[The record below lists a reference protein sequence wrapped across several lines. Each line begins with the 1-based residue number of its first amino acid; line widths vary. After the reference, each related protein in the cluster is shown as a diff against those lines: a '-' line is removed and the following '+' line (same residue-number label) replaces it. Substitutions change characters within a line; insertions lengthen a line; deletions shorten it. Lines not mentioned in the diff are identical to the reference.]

1 MYICRV
7 EDRIG
12 NGYIPGSRDD
22 IASYFFLEKQG
33 FHARGV
39 TDGPSGRLR
48 AGHGSALPS
57 SRERVAAGRIRR
69 SRGGDCSGT
78 GPRRGHG
85 NPVFRKKYDAI
96 SSRLPGI

>member
-39 TDGPSGRLR
+39 TDGPSGGCGPDMGGRDR
-48 AGHGSALPS
+48 ATANRFRTGRQTQLQPRGCS
-57 SRERVAAGRIRR
+57 SLEIKQV
-69 SRGGDCSGT
+69 
-78 GPRRGHG
+78 
-85 NPVFRKKYDAI
+85 K
-96 SSRLPGI
+96 

>member
-39 TDGPSGRLR
+39 TDGPSRRLR
-48 AGHGSALPS
+48 AGHGG
-57 SRERVAAGRIRR
+57 RERATANRFRTDR
-69 SRGGDCSGT
+69 QTQSQPHARGCSSLEIKQ
-78 GPRRGHG
+78 
-85 NPVFRKKYDAI
+85 VK
-96 SSRLPGI
+96 

>member
-39 TDGPSGRLR
+39 TDGPSRRLR
-48 AGHGSALPS
+48 AGHG
-57 SRERVAAGRIRR
+57 R
-69 SRGGDCSGT
+69 SRAGDRKPLPN
-78 GPRRGHG
+78 GPA
-85 NPVFRKKYDAI
+85 NPIAAAWLLQFRNKTSEI
-96 SSRLPGI
+96 TV

>member
-39 TDGPSGRLR
+39 TDGLSGRLR
-48 AGHGSALPS
+48 AGHG
-57 SRERVAAGRIRR
+57 R
-69 SRGGDCSGT
+69 SRAGDRKPLPN
-78 GPRRGHG
+78 GPRQTQLQPRGC
-85 NPVFRKKYDAI
+85 
-96 SSRLPGI
+96 SSLEIKQVK